1 MTDWSALE
9 EFIGSH
15 PDARELKRALAVKMT
30 LGSYPHSQIEAL
42 LGITSGFISKWK
54 HRYLAGGVEA
64 LRLAY
69 RGSAPFLS
77 INQRQHVSDWLHQR
91 GHTSVPEIATYIEQ
105 RFHVRFKSG
114 QSYYD
119 LLHHARFSW
128 KKSQARNPKTDPEK
142 VEAKRVEI
150 KKKGPNG
157 VLL

>member
-1 MTDWSALE
+1 MSDLSALE

-30 LGSYPHSQIEAL
+30 LGPYTHSQIEGL

-54 HRYLAGGVEA
+54 QRYLSGGVEA
-64 LRLAY
+64 LGLAY
-69 RGSAPFLS
+69 RGSQPFLS
-77 INQRQHVSDWLHQR
+77 ADQRQHVSAWLSPR

-119 LLHHARFSW
+119 LLHNARFSW
-128 KKSQARNPKTDPEK
+128 KKSQATNPKADPEK
-142 VEAKRVEI
+142 VAAKRVEI
-150 KKKGPNG
+150 KKK
-157 VLL
+157 